1 MSETNTIW
9 LPYPKETPPRKHT
22 YYLVTLPADGGDP
35 AKVTVFRWNART
47 WQGITPSAWAE
58 LPEPFEEHEK

>member
-9 LPYPKETPPRKHT
+9 HPYPKETPPRKHT

-47 WQGITPSAWAE
+47 WQGITPSAWA
-58 LPEPFEEHEK
+58 